1 MAAGPRVISLLSSAT
16 EIVCALGGEH
26 LLVGR
31 SHECDFPTSVL
42 TLPQCSRPRIDVSG
56 SSRDIDQR
64 VRSAARQGL
73 SLYDV
78 DAELLRELAPDVIL
92 TQTQCEVCAVSLK
105 DVEAAVCGMLGTPA
119 RLLSLHPN
127 ALADLW
133 RDIRLV
139 AAAIGFDCQGELL
152 VAQLQERLA
161 RLHREVQRLNARP
174 RVACLEWLD
183 PLMAAGNWVPE
194 LVELAGGENLF
205 GVAGQ
210 HSPWMDWD
218 ALISSQPDVIVALPC
233 GWNIAKATEE
243 LRPLTSCPGWSDLP
257 AVLTNRVYVADGN
270 QYFNRPGPRL
280 VESAEILAEI
290 FHPGQFDFGHARAGW
305 IRFQANLPL
314 ISPDLAAH
322 TDS

>member
-1 MAAGPRVISLLSSAT
+1 MAQPRVVSLLSSAT
-16 EIVCALGGEH
+16 EIVCALGCEG

-31 SHECDFPTSVL
+31 SHECDYPLSIL
-42 TLPQCSRPRIDVSG
+42 GLPQCSRPRIDVTG
-56 SSRDIDQR
+56 TSREIDER
-64 VRSAARQGL
+64 VKSAANQGL

-78 DAELLRELAPDVIL
+78 DAGRLRELSPDVIL

-105 DVEAAVCGMLGTPA
+105 DVEAAVCGMLESPA
-119 RLLSLHPN
+119 RLVSLHPN

-139 AAAIGFDCQGELL
+139 AAELGVTARGESLIGHLQDRLS
-152 VAQLQERLA
+152 QLQAATLRLSS
-161 RLHREVQRLNARP
+161 RP

-194 LVELAGGENLF
+194 LVEIAGGHNLF
-205 GVAGQ
+205 GTAGL

-218 ALISSQPDVIVALPC
+218 SLLAADPEVIVALPC
-233 GWNIAKATEE
+233 GWDIAKATLE
-243 LRPLTSCPGWSDLP
+243 LTPLVSHPGWKDMQ
-257 AVLTNRVYVADGN
+257 AVRTGRVYVTDGN

-290 FHPGQFDFGHARAGW
+290 FHPGKFDFGHAGSAW
-305 IRFQANLPL
+305 KLYPEE
-314 ISPDLAAH
+314 
-322 TDS
+322 TTE